1 MGRNQTLKPAYSVP
15 TMADVEKIKGTNGL
29 KVVSTFSGCGG
40 ACLGLEMAGYDVI
53 YANEFVEAARDTY
66 RENHKGVHVDGR
78 DIRTVTAQEILDLT
92 GLKPGEL
99 DIFEGSPP
107 CASFSTVG
115 KRAKGWGET
124 KTYSDTVQRADD
136 LFFEYVRLLKEL
148 QPKVFIAEN
157 VTGLVKGVAKGY
169 FKEILTELT
178 SAGYLVSAKIL
189 DASWLGVPQA
199 RQRLI
204 FIGIRQD
211 LAKEKHLRPEHPKP
225 MSYQYSV
232 GEAIDLNTQGGI
244 DPETGFDISLDRYA
258 VGDAWDRTPQGG
270 VDRKYFSFIKART
283 NAPCYTVTATA
294 GVVGAASVVHPLEK
308 RKFNLKELRAL
319 TGFPEDFKLTGTYQQ
334 RVERIGRSV
343 APLMYKAVGET
354 LLKEIFSKL

>member
-1 MGRNQTLKPAYSVP
+1 VKPAYNVP
-15 TMADVEKIKGTNGL
+15 TMAEIQKIKGTNGL

-40 ACLGLEMAGYDVI
+40 ACLGLEMAGYDVL

-66 RENHKGVHVDGR
+66 RLNHKGVHLDGR
-78 DIRTVTAQEILDLT
+78 DIRTVTAQEILEIT

-99 DIFEGSPP
+99 DLFEGSPP

-124 KTYSDTVQRADD
+124 KAYSDTVQRADD
-136 LFFEYVRLLKEL
+136 LFFEYARLLKDL
-148 QPKVFIAEN
+148 QPKAFVAEN

-178 SAGYLVSAKIL
+178 SAGYLVTAKIL

-211 LAKEKHLRPEHPKP
+211 LAKEKHLRPEFPKP
-225 MSYQYSV
+225 MPYQYSI
-232 GEAIDLNTQGGI
+232 GEAIDLNKQGSL
-244 DPETGFDISLDRYA
+244 DPETGTDISLDRFA
-258 VGDAWDRTPQGG
+258 IGAAWDRTEQGG
-270 VDRKYFSFIKART
+270 VDRKYFSFLKPRT
-283 NAPCYTVTATA
+283 NAPSFVVTATA
-294 GVVGAASVVHPLEK
+294 GNIGAASVVHPLEK

-319 TGFPEDFKLTGTYQQ
+319 TSFPQDFELTGTYQQ

-343 APLMYKAVGET
+343 APLMYKHVGEV
-354 LLKEIFSKL
+354 LKTEFFAKL